1 MTKNKSDI
9 VISEKSINS
18 EATGFFNAIEG
29 IPLIK
34 VHSGCKLCNSNLR
47 QQAEDLYQKSQNY
60 SHVHRWLE
68 DNKEDI
74 SWSCVRNHLKCHLT
88 ARMSEDRVQEYCKSM
103 TTWCQA
109 ERKKEERLEAMM
121 CILERRIIQLAAMVD
136 GREDSESIKMTET
149 IAKLASG
156 VLSMQQKV
164 DEYKKASE
172 PVKVVIERI
181 QQIVQV
187 QLSSTPSQEVR
198 KVLMNMVDVLEHDLG
213 GLIENGQD

>member
-1 MTKNKSDI
+1 MSKEKNEI
-9 VISEKSINS
+9 VISDKNASS
-18 EATGFFNAIEG
+18 EAAGFFKTIQS
-29 IPLIK
+29 IPLLK
-34 VHSGCKLCNSNLR
+34 VYSGCKLCNSQLR

-74 SWSCVRNHLKCHLT
+74 SWSCVRNHLKSHLT
-88 ARMSEDRVQEYCKSM
+88 ARMSEDKVQEYCQNMS
-103 TTWCQA
+103 TWCQA
-109 ERKKEERLEAMM
+109 EKKKEERLEAMM
-121 CILERRIIQLAAMVD
+121 CILERRVVQLAAMVD
-136 GREDSESIKMTET
+136 GRDDSESIKMTET

-156 VLSMQQKV
+156 ILSMQQKV